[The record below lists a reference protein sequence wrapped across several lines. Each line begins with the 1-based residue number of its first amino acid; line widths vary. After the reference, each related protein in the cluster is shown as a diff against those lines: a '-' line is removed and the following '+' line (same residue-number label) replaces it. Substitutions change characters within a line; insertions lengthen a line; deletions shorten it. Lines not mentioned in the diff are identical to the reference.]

1 MGTLAIAALVFAALA
16 ALVHVYIWVLESFLW
31 TAPRTRAAFG
41 TSEEEAAATKLLA
54 LNQGF
59 YNLFLAIVTAVGVVY
74 FAGGCVPVGSAL
86 IFAGTASMALA
97 AVVLVVSSPDKA
109 RGALIQGTF
118 PAVAIVLLAVCLT
131 R

>member
-1 MGTLAIAALVFAALA
+1 MAIAALVFAALA

-31 TAPRTRAAFG
+31 TSARTRAAFG

-59 YNLFLAIVTAVGVVY
+59 YNLFLAIVTAVGVAF
-74 FAGGCVPVGSAL
+74 FATGCTPVGSAL
-86 IFAGTASMALA
+86 ILAGTVSMALA
-97 AVVLVVSSPDKA
+97 AVVLVASSPDKA
-109 RGALIQGTF
+109 RGAVVQGTF
-118 PAVAIVLLAVCLT
+118 PVLAIALLVLHLM

>member
-1 MGTLAIAALVFAALA
+1 MAVVALVFAALA
-16 ALVHVYIWVLESFLW
+16 AVVHVYIWVLESFLW

-59 YNLFLAIVTAVGVVY
+59 YNLFLAIVTAIGVVY
-74 FAGGCVPVGSAL
+74 LALGCTAVGSAL
-86 IFAGTASMALA
+86 TLAGTVSMALA

-109 RGALIQGTF
+109 RGALIQGAF
-118 PAVAIVLLAVCLT
+118 PVIAIVLLVVHLLG
-131 R
+131 